1 MEGDAPLVRAK
12 GPSRSGSPQ
21 AARTSFC
28 EQASAYVGIAW
39 DPRFLSW
46 DPSHLVVQDGIGTV
60 SFALCGRGNRTTLG
74 AQSSCYIICN
84 IAKCLV
90 GGGDRAG
97 RRGGLAGRG
106 RHVRVGTGEVAVG
119 VAVLLAAGRGQI
131 RAVKGIV
138 LSIDYD
144 LLSVAVTVES
154 ALPLA
159 SAGLQGEG
167 DGLGVNDRLDILV
180 GHFERCGG
188 LLTLGVWWFMIEQ
201 RRLSKFWSTVFV
213 FLRSEDGEVSGRA
226 KGMNGDREVLD
237 YIGKFPSG

>member
-119 VAVLLAAGRGQI
+119 VAVLL
-131 RAVKGIV
+131 V
-138 LSIDYD
+138 
-144 LLSVAVTVES
+144 SVAVTVES

>member
-1 MEGDAPLVRAK
+1 MYNM
-12 GPSRSGSPQ
+12 
-21 AARTSFC
+21 T
-28 EQASAYVGIAW
+28 
-39 DPRFLSW
+39 
-46 DPSHLVVQDGIGTV
+46 
-60 SFALCGRGNRTTLG
+60 
-74 AQSSCYIICN
+74 
-84 IAKCLV
+84 KCLV

-131 RAVKGIV
+131 QAVKEG
-138 LSIDYD
+138 LSSSDDD

-167 DGLGVNDRLDILV
+167 DRLGVNDRLDILV

-188 LLTLGVWWFMIEQ
+188 LLTLGVWLLMIEQ
-201 RRLSKFWSTVFV
+201 GIV
-213 FLRSEDGEVSGRA
+213 E
-226 KGMNGDREVLD
+226 EVLTN
-237 YIGKFPSG
+237 GFCV